1 MELQC
6 PHAFSRHQNTFC
18 SPQAPKKCRWKNI
31 QLQNILTGVGQG
43 PTGWL
48 TANPWNVS
56 HRTPTSNGSYIERI
70 YLTWTIS
77 LERSNSSYTKI
88 LVRYIEVLMRRKSW
102 MVEHRTEDYALGF
115 SKSPAV
121 GINQRIDIHAVLI
134 TQMKLLP
141 VDEIQQLSLTG

>member
-1 MELQC
+1 
-6 PHAFSRHQNTFC
+6 
-18 SPQAPKKCRWKNI
+18 
-31 QLQNILTGVGQG
+31 
-43 PTGWL
+43 
-48 TANPWNVS
+48 
-56 HRTPTSNGSYIERI
+56 
-70 YLTWTIS
+70 
-77 LERSNSSYTKI
+77 
-88 LVRYIEVLMRRKSW
+88 